1 METTNQVPNLP
12 NITPLVME
20 NEKNLSEAKER
31 ENEKRKK
38 KDDVDKKDDYKKNY
52 LNITLAEGQKEK
64 TLTIRLLPMDLD
76 PNSSTYGTPFVHV
89 HVHNVKVPK
98 EIKESGYGNY
108 ICLSKTDGIDHD
120 KFGYKCPFCEINKAA
135 YNEGKNEKDPA
146 KQKELYNLS
155 TSNKSREAVI
165 VRCIDRDHEDDGVK
179 FWKFN
184 LRDDKTDPYNQI
196 MNLWNLRMEEG
207 KRAGV
212 NLNILDIYNGVDLT
226 VKITEG
232 NSAPTITDGRIQC
245 PISRDSQQLHD
256 WLYDKKTWQEVF
268 TAKPYEYL
276 KLISAMKI
284 PWKDKESGLWVDK
297 EEYMNSSK
305 EIKRNQENQISEAE
319 AKLLSQG
326 QDLVDSLTIDDS
338 EIPM

>member
-1 METTNQVPNLP
+1 METNYQVPNLP

-20 NEKNLSEAKER
+20 NEKNLSENKAKE
-31 ENEKRKK
+31 NERKK
-38 KDDVDKKDDYKKNY
+38 KKDGVDQKEDYKKNY
-52 LNITLAEGQKEK
+52 LNVKLEKGQKEK

-76 PNSSTYGTPFVHV
+76 PKSSSYGTPFVHV

-98 EIKESGYGNY
+98 ELNESGYKNY

-135 YNEGKNEKDPA
+135 YNEGKNETDPI
-146 KQKELYNLS
+146 KQKELFSLS
-155 TSNKSREAVI
+155 TSNLAREAVI
-165 VRCIDRDHEDDGVK
+165 VRCIDRDHEDEGVK

-196 MNLWNLRMEEG
+196 MDLWNLRMEEG

-245 PISRDSQQLHD
+245 PVSRDSAQLQE

-268 TAKPYEYL
+268 TAKSYQYL
-276 KLISAMKI
+276 KIVSAMRI
-284 PWKDKESGLWVDK
+284 PWWDKENGVWVDK
-297 EEYMNSSK
+297 EEFKNSKSELKRQK
-305 EIKRNQENQISEAE
+305 ENEISEAE
-319 AKLLSQG
+319 AALITQG
-326 QDLVDSLTIDDS
+326 QNLVESLTIDDKDL
-338 EIPM
+338 PM

>member
-1 METTNQVPNLP
+1 METNYQVPNLP

-20 NEKNLSEAKER
+20 NEKNLSETK
-31 ENEKRKK
+31 ENEKKRRKEG
-38 KDDVDKKDDYKKNY
+38 VDQKDDYKKNY
-52 LNITLAEGQKEK
+52 LNVKLEKGQKEK

-76 PNSSTYGTPFVHV
+76 PQSKNYGTPFVHV
-89 HVHNVKVPK
+89 YVHNVKVPK
-98 EIKESGYGNY
+98 ELNESGYKNY

-135 YNEGKNEKDPA
+135 YNEGKNEKDPV
-146 KQKELYNLS
+146 KQKELFTLS
-155 TSNKSREAVI
+155 TSNLAREAVI
-165 VRCIDRDHEDDGVK
+165 VRCIDRDHEDEGVK

-196 MNLWNLRMEEG
+196 MDLWNLRMEEG
-207 KRAGV
+207 KRAGI

-319 AKLLSQG
+319 AKLLAQG